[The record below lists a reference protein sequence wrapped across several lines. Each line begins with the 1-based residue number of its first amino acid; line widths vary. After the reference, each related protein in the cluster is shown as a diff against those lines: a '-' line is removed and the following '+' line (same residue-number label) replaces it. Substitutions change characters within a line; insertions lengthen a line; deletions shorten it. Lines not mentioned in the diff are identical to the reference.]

1 MQSKILKLIAIIS
14 VFIIVSVFP
23 VKVFSSWVDDAD
35 NFLESAGNSITVDKD
50 QLTSASDE
58 IYNTLTSIGMIVA
71 VIVGMILGI
80 TYMMTGAVDKAKVKE
95 SIMPYLLG
103 CIVILKIGI
112 VLVFIVMFV
121 FTNIYAFSINDLNG
135 EGSTTGNLKATG
147 NKTITILSVIGSLIS
162 VIVLIVLVIKYMLGS
177 TEEKAEYKKSMLPYV
192 IGAVS
197 VFASSAIAGAIYNII
212 PK

>member
-35 NFLESAGNSITVDKD
+35 NFLESEGNSITVDKD

-103 CIVILKIGI
+103 CIVIFGAFGI
-112 VLVFIVMFV
+112 W
-121 FTNIYAFSINDLNG
+121 
-135 EGSTTGNLKATG
+135 K
-147 NKTITILSVIGSLIS
+147 
-162 VIVLIVLVIKYMLGS
+162 LVINVMNG
-177 TEEKAEYKKSMLPYV
+177 V
-192 IGAVS
+192 G
-197 VFASSAIAGAIYNII
+197 
-212 PK
+212 

>member
-103 CIVILKIGI
+103 CIVIFGAFGI
-112 VLVFIVMFV
+112 C
-121 FTNIYAFSINDLNG
+121 
-135 EGSTTGNLKATG
+135 K
-147 NKTITILSVIGSLIS
+147 
-162 VIVLIVLVIKYMLGS
+162 LVINVMNG
-177 TEEKAEYKKSMLPYV
+177 V
-192 IGAVS
+192 G
-197 VFASSAIAGAIYNII
+197 
-212 PK
+212 

>member
-35 NFLESAGNSITVDKD
+35 NFLKSAGNSITVDKD

-103 CIVILKIGI
+103 RIVIFGAFGI
-112 VLVFIVMFV
+112 W
-121 FTNIYAFSINDLNG
+121 
-135 EGSTTGNLKATG
+135 K
-147 NKTITILSVIGSLIS
+147 
-162 VIVLIVLVIKYMLGS
+162 LVINVMNG
-177 TEEKAEYKKSMLPYV
+177 V
-192 IGAVS
+192 G
-197 VFASSAIAGAIYNII
+197 
-212 PK
+212 

>member
-35 NFLESAGNSITVDKD
+35 NFFESAGNSITVDKD

-103 CIVILKIGI
+103 CIVIFGAFGI
-112 VLVFIVMFV
+112 W
-121 FTNIYAFSINDLNG
+121 
-135 EGSTTGNLKATG
+135 K
-147 NKTITILSVIGSLIS
+147 
-162 VIVLIVLVIKYMLGS
+162 LVINVMNG
-177 TEEKAEYKKSMLPYV
+177 V
-192 IGAVS
+192 G
-197 VFASSAIAGAIYNII
+197 
-212 PK
+212 

>member
-1 MQSKILKLIAIIS
+1 MQRKILKLIAIIS

-103 CIVILKIGI
+103 CIVIFGAFGI
-112 VLVFIVMFV
+112 W
-121 FTNIYAFSINDLNG
+121 
-135 EGSTTGNLKATG
+135 K
-147 NKTITILSVIGSLIS
+147 
-162 VIVLIVLVIKYMLGS
+162 LVINVMNG
-177 TEEKAEYKKSMLPYV
+177 V
-192 IGAVS
+192 G
-197 VFASSAIAGAIYNII
+197 
-212 PK
+212 

>member
-80 TYMMTGAVDKAKVKE
+80 TYMMTGTVDKAKVKE

-103 CIVILKIGI
+103 CIVIFGAFGI
-112 VLVFIVMFV
+112 W
-121 FTNIYAFSINDLNG
+121 
-135 EGSTTGNLKATG
+135 K
-147 NKTITILSVIGSLIS
+147 
-162 VIVLIVLVIKYMLGS
+162 LVINVMNG
-177 TEEKAEYKKSMLPYV
+177 V
-192 IGAVS
+192 G
-197 VFASSAIAGAIYNII
+197 
-212 PK
+212 

>member
-1 MQSKILKLIAIIS
+1 MQSKILKLIVIIS

-23 VKVFSSWVDDAD
+23 VKVFSSWEDDAD
-35 NFLESAGNSITVDKD
+35 NFLKSAGSGITVDKN

-103 CIVILKIGI
+103 CIVIFGAFGI
-112 VLVFIVMFV
+112 W
-121 FTNIYAFSINDLNG
+121 
-135 EGSTTGNLKATG
+135 K
-147 NKTITILSVIGSLIS
+147 
-162 VIVLIVLVIKYMLGS
+162 LVINVMNG
-177 TEEKAEYKKSMLPYV
+177 V
-192 IGAVS
+192 G
-197 VFASSAIAGAIYNII
+197 
-212 PK
+212 

>member
-35 NFLESAGNSITVDKD
+35 NFLKSAGNSITVDKD

-103 CIVILKIGI
+103 CIVIFGAFGI
-112 VLVFIVMFV
+112 W
-121 FTNIYAFSINDLNG
+121 
-135 EGSTTGNLKATG
+135 K
-147 NKTITILSVIGSLIS
+147 
-162 VIVLIVLVIKYMLGS
+162 LVINVMNG
-177 TEEKAEYKKSMLPYV
+177 V
-192 IGAVS
+192 G
-197 VFASSAIAGAIYNII
+197 
-212 PK
+212 

>member
-23 VKVFSSWVDDAD
+23 VKVFSSWVDDAN
-35 NFLESAGNSITVDKD
+35 NFLESAGNSITVDKN

-80 TYMMTGAVDKAKVKE
+80 TYMMTGAVDKANVKE

-103 CIVILKIGI
+103 CIVIFGAFGI
-112 VLVFIVMFV
+112 W
-121 FTNIYAFSINDLNG
+121 
-135 EGSTTGNLKATG
+135 K
-147 NKTITILSVIGSLIS
+147 
-162 VIVLIVLVIKYMLGS
+162 LVINVMNG
-177 TEEKAEYKKSMLPYV
+177 V
-192 IGAVS
+192 G
-197 VFASSAIAGAIYNII
+197 
-212 PK
+212 

>member
-35 NFLESAGNSITVDKD
+35 NFFISAGNSITVDKD

-103 CIVILKIGI
+103 CIVIFGAFGI
-112 VLVFIVMFV
+112 W
-121 FTNIYAFSINDLNG
+121 
-135 EGSTTGNLKATG
+135 K
-147 NKTITILSVIGSLIS
+147 
-162 VIVLIVLVIKYMLGS
+162 LVINVMNG
-177 TEEKAEYKKSMLPYV
+177 V
-192 IGAVS
+192 G
-197 VFASSAIAGAIYNII
+197 
-212 PK
+212 

>member
-103 CIVILKIGI
+103 CMC
-112 VLVFIVMFV
+112 FWSFWNME
-121 FTNIYAFSINDLNG
+121 D
-135 EGSTTGNLKATG
+135 
-147 NKTITILSVIGSLIS
+147 
-162 VIVLIVLVIKYMLGS
+162 
-177 TEEKAEYKKSMLPYV
+177 
-192 IGAVS
+192 
-197 VFASSAIAGAIYNII
+197 
-212 PK
+212 

>member
-23 VKVFSSWVDDAD
+23 VKVFSSWADDAD
-35 NFLESAGNSITVDKD
+35 NFLKSAGNSITVDKD

-103 CIVILKIGI
+103 CIVIFGAFGI
-112 VLVFIVMFV
+112 W
-121 FTNIYAFSINDLNG
+121 
-135 EGSTTGNLKATG
+135 K
-147 NKTITILSVIGSLIS
+147 
-162 VIVLIVLVIKYMLGS
+162 LVINVMNG
-177 TEEKAEYKKSMLPYV
+177 V
-192 IGAVS
+192 G
-197 VFASSAIAGAIYNII
+197 
-212 PK
+212 

>member
-23 VKVFSSWVDDAD
+23 VKVFPSWVDDAD

-103 CIVILKIGI
+103 CIVIFGAFGI
-112 VLVFIVMFV
+112 W
-121 FTNIYAFSINDLNG
+121 
-135 EGSTTGNLKATG
+135 K
-147 NKTITILSVIGSLIS
+147 
-162 VIVLIVLVIKYMLGS
+162 LVINVMNG
-177 TEEKAEYKKSMLPYV
+177 V
-192 IGAVS
+192 G
-197 VFASSAIAGAIYNII
+197 
-212 PK
+212 